1 MSHRLSLLS
10 SANLLKLTS
19 VVSLTLLCAAM
30 AVPLRAEDKLDKKVL
45 ELCKQVGDL
54 YKNAKTLHAEGTI
67 VTKIDN
73 NGEKR
78 EINVT
83 AVYDIERPNRLSLK
97 TTLDGDAKKGPDI
110 VSDGKKLT
118 VYRKALKQYVE
129 EDAPKDVSGLGAKVL
144 SIGPATTGILVPNI
158 LNDDPADGLLQGVN
172 SCSYVGLDKVDGT
185 SAHHMKFSQDQFD
198 WEMWVAAE
206 GKPFVLRMSQSVDG
220 GNGKA
225 TSTETYKK
233 WTVDAPAGKDSFT
246 FSPPKDATKV
256 DEFKEGN

>member
-1 MSHRLSLLS
+1 MSRRLSLLS
-10 SANLLKLTS
+10 RANLLNLTP
-19 VVSLTLLCAAM
+19 VVSLALLCAAM
-30 AVPLRAEDKLDKKVL
+30 AVPLRAEDKLDQKVV

-54 YKNAKTLHAEGTI
+54 YKHAKTWHAEGTF
-67 VTKIDN
+67 VTKFEKD
-73 NGEKR
+73 GQKR
-78 EINVT
+78 EINVS
-83 AVYDIERPNRLSLK
+83 AVYEIERPNRLSLK
-97 TTLDGDAKKGPDI
+97 TQLDGDAKNGPD
-110 VSDGKKLT
+110 VVCDGKKLT
-118 VYRKALKQYVE
+118 VYRKGLKQYVQ
-129 EDAPKDVSGLGAKVL
+129 EDAPKDMNELSNKLIQAGPVL
-144 SIGPATTGILVPNI
+144 VGMLSHSV
-158 LNDDPADGLLQGVN
+158 LNDDPAGALLEGVN
-172 SCSYVGLDKVDGT
+172 SCSYVGIEKVDGT
-185 SAHHMKFSQDQFD
+185 PAHHMKFSQDQFD